1 MAIRTAQLPDSKK
14 ELLVS
19 KKMKKTKTLTS
30 RATRTKGKKSRKMR
44 CIL

>member
-19 KKMKKTKTLTS
+19 KKMKKTQSLMS
-30 RATRTKGKKSRKMR
+30 RATRTKGKKSRKMKFT
-44 CIL
+44 L